1 MLTQA
6 RGARRQVSIQGLAGR
21 EYLDNLADKK
31 RCKEPAPEVRFAGE
45 VDRVYLD
52 VPGPL
57 RVRAAPVARAAL
69 RAPAAR
75 AAAGARRLRIARGRG
90 SGCVPG
96 APGAPPAQRSCG
108 LLQGGNR
115 CRLPQHCLRA
125 HSRIARPQI
134 VDGRGKRTIEVAR
147 EGLPDAVVWN
157 PWVDKA
163 AGMADFADEEYQ
175 ARPAAHVCLA
185 PALLPLSAKA
195 MLACRTLQ
203 VRRHAAGRAL
213 GFWVQVGRG
222 RGPGSAC
229 MPRAGGRYGPRLPG
243 ALVIGC

>member
-75 AAAGARRLRIARGRG
+75 AAAAARRLRIARGRG

-163 AGMADFADEEYQ
+163 AGMADFGDEEYQ
-175 ARPAAHVCLA
+175 ARPAAQRVPGACA
-185 PALLPLSAKA
+185 PPALCQGHARLQDCKCGGMRRGGRWGSGSKLPEVVAPGA
-195 MLACRTLQ
+195 HACPALAGAT
-203 VRRHAAGRAL
+203 
-213 GFWVQVGRG
+213 GRG
-222 RGPGSAC
+222 CQAPW
-229 MPRAGGRYGPRLPG
+229 
-243 ALVIGC
+243 